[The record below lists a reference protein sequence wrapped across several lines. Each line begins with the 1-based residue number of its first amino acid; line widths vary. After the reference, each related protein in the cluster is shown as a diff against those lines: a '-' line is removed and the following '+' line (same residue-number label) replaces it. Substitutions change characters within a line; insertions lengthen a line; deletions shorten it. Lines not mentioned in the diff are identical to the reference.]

1 MAGNPGRP
9 STLRDDQ
16 PRRRLSRAHRT
27 AKVLRFGK
35 SAERQPPSLPGEP
48 TSKQIAVLARKAPGE
63 ITPKVHA
70 GEFMPESS
78 CRRVHAG
85 EFLPESSSWKF
96 MLAGSSWQLQRAIG
110 PAPRAVCSPA
120 TRPAPALCATFR
132 SLTCSSTLRRRS
144 AQAEGTSRR
153 HCNAIAARR
162 RVENRRLTCPS
173 EAQEGL
179 RRERGPKGPHGSPD
193 QAPRAGGGRHRCE

>member
-48 TSKQIAVLARKAPGE
+48 TSKQIPVLARKAPGE

-78 CRRVHAG
+78 CRRVPAG
-85 EFLPESSSWKF
+85 EFILEVHAGRF
-96 MLAGSSWQLQRAIG
+96 ILATSTRHRA
-110 PAPRAVCSPA
+110 R
-120 TRPAPALCATFR
+120 T
-132 SLTCSSTLRRRS
+132 
-144 AQAEGTSRR
+144 
-153 HCNAIAARR
+153 ARR
-162 RVENRRLTCPS
+162 LLARYTS
-173 EAQEGL
+173 GAGL
-179 RRERGPKGPHGSPD
+179 VRNLPFPD
-193 QAPRAGGGRHRCE
+193 VLIDVAPEISAS

>member
-1 MAGNPGRP
+1 MAGSSGRP

-48 TSKQIAVLARKAPGE
+48 SSKQIAVLARKAPGE
-63 ITPKVHA
+63 ITPK
-70 GEFMPESS
+70 
-78 CRRVHAG
+78 VHAG